1 MAKRDNQNEKKRSRV
16 GVTIFAIILSFVG
29 GMLTNW
35 FLLEPEFRSLIKT
48 KKAIDNF
55 YYEDV
60 DDSKFFSVLFNAINN
75 EILDDYS
82 YYMTADE
89 LQAFT
94 EVGEGKRSG
103 VGLVFSVQDS
113 EGAAQ
118 MRVTRVC
125 GNSPAEAAGIKSGN
139 YIVGFG
145 ESETAITESVDFN
158 EFSAFLE
165 KYDANETFYL
175 KVKEGS
181 AADAPTRVVAIS
193 KQAYVENYVFY
204 RTATTSYRFEGNDA
218 LTMVQKGD
226 ALTCLEEKTAYIQL
240 TEFNGAA
247 SGEFA
252 QAMNQFRADGMKN
265 LVLDLRGNG
274 GGYLNIMQDIASY
287 FCKDSKEKKPVVV
300 VADYGEYTQ
309 DFRAT
314 GNYYWD
320 YFSEDSR
327 ICILADGDSASA
339 SECLIGSMVDYGA
352 VSYSDICLTERYG
365 QIKTFG
371 KGIMQSTM
379 PLLLGGDAVKLTTA
393 VIRWPVSNNCIHGR
407 GVLPEDG
414 ALSIA
419 ETGDYEAEIVAS
431 VAKLFDE

>member
-165 KYDANETFYL
+165 KYDAFYL
-175 KVKEGS
+175 KVKEGA